1 MWLIQAKE
9 RALWA
14 RKRKDLLRLPLHRST
29 WCLVTDPETKAS
41 KFELLLTCQMKH
53 MSKAAVYSE
62 IDRGLGIH
70 PAADREW
77 IERLMFSNQSL
88 EAGDYKLLGVP
99 SRPSGLVTVLL
110 SILNQEKKSLLLEM
124 RNSTKPANLP
134 LTTFLTARDDGDEMT
149 SSVRLP
155 LTTFLEAGGN
165 EDEVMKM
172 LQETVQ
178 GRKVLAQRDRREIE
192 RRRRARC
199 KRYLQRTGL
208 SQCEQDAITYGI
220 KFRGSNNV
228 YHITKANPDD
238 QRQAIP
244 CCGQCSH

>member
-14 RKRKDLLRLPLHRST
+14 RKRKDLSRLPLHRST
-29 WCLVTDPETKAS
+29 WCLLTDPQTKAS
-41 KFELLLTCQMKH
+41 KFELLLTCQLNH
-53 MSKAAVYSE
+53 ASNSAVYSD

-70 PAADREW
+70 PAADQEW
-77 IERLMFSNQSL
+77 VESLISNNLSL
-88 EAGDYKLLGVP
+88 KTGDYKLLGVP

-110 SILNQEKKSLLLEM
+110 SILSQEKKALLLKT
-124 RNSTKPANLP
+124 RNSTRP
-134 LTTFLTARDDGDEMT
+134 LTTFLTAGYDEDEMT

-172 LQETVQ
+172 LQETAE
-178 GRKVLAQRDRREIE
+178 GRKVLAQRDTRKNE

-199 KRYLQRTGL
+199 KRYLERTGL
-208 SQCEQDAITYGI
+208 PQCEQDAVTYGI
-220 KFRGSNNV
+220 RFKGSNNV
-228 YHITKANPDD
+228 YRITKVKAEDL
-238 QRQAIP
+238 RRAIS
-244 CCGQCSH
+244 CCGRCSL